1 MLDSA
6 LLITLFIIIGAAVL
20 GAIVA
25 ARVRDPCIKQWHGYP
40 VDLLLVG
47 GARFEG
53 RIHSESSG
61 IEIGFASAQRGAGG
75 AERYSFVL
83 YRDEY
88 ASIDKVVRYLDA
100 LTPAEL
106 NKREGALRHAY
117 RPGLHRRMARRARNW
132 LNTLKDAFADA
143 AGAVAG
149 HAGMKAQ
156 AGRASST
163 SAVMVGSLGRA
174 HDPLLE
180 RHIGQRVVV
189 IVDEH
194 SEDEIEF
201 EGIFREYSSAFLS
214 IVDVA
219 YALDGADPRTAD
231 LLLSRPRAAVRAAGE
246 AIQV

>member
-20 GAIVA
+20 GAIIA

-40 VDLLLVG
+40 VDLMLMG
-47 GARFEG
+47 GDRFAG
-53 RIHSESSG
+53 RIHSEASG
-61 IEIGFASAQRGAGG
+61 IEIGFATVQWGAGG
-75 AERYSFVL
+75 AERHSFVL

-88 ASIDKVVRYLDA
+88 ASIDKVVRYLDE
-100 LTPAEL
+100 LTLAEL
-106 NKREGALRHAY
+106 TKREGALRHAY
-117 RPGLHRRMARRARNW
+117 RPAPHRRMARRARNW

-163 SAVMVGSLGRA
+163 SAVMAGSLGRA

-180 RHIGQRVVV
+180 RHIGNRVVV
-189 IVDEH
+189 VVDEH
-194 SEDEIEF
+194 SDDEIEY
-201 EGIFREYSSAFLS
+201 EGIFREYSTAFLS
-214 IVDVA
+214 IVDVSFA
-219 YALDGADPRTAD
+219 PDGGDPRTAD
-231 LLLSRPRAAVRAAGE
+231 LLLSRPRAVVRAAGE
-246 AIQV
+246 VFGA